1 MPLDRRTNDIEI
13 HERLASIE
21 TTMKR
26 IDEKLFGN
34 GEGLVAAVTRHKTYW
49 KLTGRILAI
58 LGTASAGA
66 GAAYALTSLF

>member
-1 MPLDRRTNDIEI
+1 MPLDRRTNDTAV

-21 TTMKR
+21 TTVQR
-26 IDEKLFGN
+26 IDKKLFGN
-34 GEGLVAAVTRHKTYW
+34 GDGLVAAVTRHKTYW

-66 GAAYALTSLF
+66 LAASVIL